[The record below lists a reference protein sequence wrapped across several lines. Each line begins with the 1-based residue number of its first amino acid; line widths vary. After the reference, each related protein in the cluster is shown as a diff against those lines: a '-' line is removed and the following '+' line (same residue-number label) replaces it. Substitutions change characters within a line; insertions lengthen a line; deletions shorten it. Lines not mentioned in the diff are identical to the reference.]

1 MILFVFLGE
10 IFLLS
15 PFFIYFVLQKKKIP
29 TCSLSCDETSRFVFK
44 SFIFWENKLSK
55 YKLVFW
61 AISFGICLLKL
72 ISILRLCSSSFFPLL
87 RWVFFYLSF
96 SVNSTKNVFSN
107 RKKKLRKFFFFSLIS
122 KLTNRKRSNE

>member
-44 SFIFWENKLSK
+44 SFIFWGKQIEQIQAWVLSNLFRHLPAK
-55 YKLVFW
+55 IDFNFAIMFVF
-61 AISFGICLLKL
+61 
-72 ISILRLCSSSFFPLL
+72 FFPLL